1 MQTASYD
8 ATIIGSDDFT
18 DLGLIKIEATG
29 LTAAQFGNSESIRK
43 GDTAIII
50 ETPLGYLDGS
60 VSPASSARW
69 ARTLI
74 SPTARRCTT

>member
-50 ETPLGYLDGS
+50 GNPLGYLDGS
-60 VSPASSARW
+60 VSSGIISAMG
-69 ARTLI
+69 RTLI